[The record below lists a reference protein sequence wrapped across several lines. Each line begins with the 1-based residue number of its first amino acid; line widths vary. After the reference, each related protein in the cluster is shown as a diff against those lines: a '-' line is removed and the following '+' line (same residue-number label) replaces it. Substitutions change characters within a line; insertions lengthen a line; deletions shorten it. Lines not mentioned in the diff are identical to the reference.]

1 MMAEMTKKTHQRR
14 MYNGRKANR
23 VAMQRLQ
30 EETKEEIIFEDKLIC
45 LKRGAPITAILKA
58 HSLLLNSTRLK
69 LEDILSVSCVFYC
82 FQLTIHTYVTFET
95 RWVPALFGLPRRRYF
110 CLNFMA
116 RNGEKLAE
124 WKSALAKQGC
134 YINCVPVFFGIKGSK
149 SVTVDSV
156 SDTGIAL
163 NPRKSFL
170 VILNPCSG
178 HGHARK
184 IYYDE
189 VEPIFKLAGFSCKVV
204 ETNGPRHAQALV
216 SSFNFHACPD
226 GIICVGGDGIV
237 NEVLNG
243 LHSREDEKSR
253 TIAIGIIPAG
263 SDNSLVWTVFGIR
276 DPVTAALAIIKG
288 HLVRTD
294 VVSVEGLKG
303 STIYLGHTTF
313 YHGFMS
319 DVLELSAKYQRFG
332 PLRYLVAGLV
342 RMFNLRYYECEVKY
356 IPAVEKGSY
365 IDSDSALSGMAKD
378 STSKA
383 IIEGCGIDKQGN
395 WKSSKGL
402 FLGIIICNHQCKTVQ
417 CLKTQKLAP
426 SAKHNDGLLDLLLV
440 HRIGVFQLL
449 WFLILVQYS
458 HHVSLPFVEYIKVSS
473 ARVNS
478 VEDNISC
485 GIDGELLTIDTP
497 AFISVS
503 PHQMYLIGH
512 RVD

>member
-1 MMAEMTKKTHQRR
+1 
-14 MYNGRKANR
+14 MYNGRKPNR
-23 VAMQRLQ
+23 VAIQRLREQ
-30 EETKEEIIFEDKLIC
+30 EEEIIFEDKLIC
-45 LKRGAPITAILKA
+45 LKRGAPVTVILTT
-58 HSLLLNSTRLK
+58 HSLHLNSTCLK
-69 LEDILSVSCVFYC
+69 LEDILSVSCVFDC
-82 FQLTIHTYVTFET
+82 IQLTIHSYLTFET
-95 RWVPALFGLPRRRYF
+95 RWVPALFGLPRRRYS

-116 RNGEKLAE
+116 QNREKLAE
-124 WKSALAKQGC
+124 WKNALAKQGC
-134 YINCVPVFFGIKGSK
+134 YINCVPGFFGIKGST
-149 SVTVDSV
+149 SGTVDSV

-163 NPRKSFL
+163 KPRKSFL
-170 VILNPCSG
+170 IILNPHSG

-184 IYYDE
+184 IYYNE

-216 SSFNFHACPD
+216 SSFNFDSCPD

-253 TIAIGIIPAG
+253 AIAIGIIPAG
-263 SDNSLVWTVFGIR
+263 SDNSLVWTVFGIS

-288 HLVRTD
+288 HFVRTD
-294 VVSVEGLKG
+294 VVAIKG
-303 STIYLGHTTF
+303 MNGSRMYLGHTTF
-313 YHGFMS
+313 YLGFMS

-332 PLRYLVAGLV
+332 PLRYLLAGLI
-342 RMFNLRYYECEVKY
+342 RLFNLRYYECEVNY
-356 IPAVEKGSY
+356 IPAVEKVSY
-365 IDSDSALSGMAKD
+365 VDSNSVLCGMTKE

-417 CLKTQKLAP
+417 CLKSQKLAP

-440 HRIGVFQLL
+440 HKIGLFRLL
-449 WFLILVQYS
+449 WFLILMQYG
-458 HHVSLPFVEYIKVSS
+458 HHVSLPFVEYIKVCR
-473 ARVNS
+473 ARINY
-478 VEDNISC
+478 VEGNISC

-503 PHQMYLIGH
+503 PHQIYLIGH

>member
-1 MMAEMTKKTHQRR
+1 MLSEMMKKTQQRR
-14 MYNGRKANR
+14 MYNGRKPR
-23 VAMQRLQ
+23 VAIRRLW
-30 EETKEEIIFEDKLIC
+30 EEEKEDIIFEDKLIC
-45 LKRGAPITAILKA
+45 LKRGTPMTAILTT
-58 HSLLLNSTRLK
+58 HSLLLNSTHLK
-69 LEDILSVSCVFYC
+69 LEDILSVSCVFDC
-82 FQLTIHTYVTFET
+82 FRLTIHTYVTFET
-95 RWVPALFGLPRRRYF
+95 RWVPALFGLPRQRYF

-116 RNGEKLAE
+116 QNGEKLAE
-124 WKSALAKQGC
+124 WKNALEKQGC
-134 YINCVPVFFGIKGSK
+134 YINSVPVFFGIKGST
-149 SVTVDSV
+149 SGTVDSV

-163 NPRKSFL
+163 KPRKSFL
-170 VILNPCSG
+170 VIINPCSG
-178 HGHARK
+178 RGHARK

-243 LHSREDEKSR
+243 LHSREDEKSCG
-253 TIAIGIIPAG
+253 IAIGIVPAG
-263 SDNSLVWTVFGIR
+263 SDNSLVWTVFGIS

-288 HLVRTD
+288 HLVQTD
-294 VVSVEGLKG
+294 VVAIKG
-303 STIYLGHTTF
+303 MEDSAMYLGHTTF
-313 YHGFMS
+313 YLGFMS
-319 DVLELSAKYQRFG
+319 DVLELSAKYRRFG
-332 PLRYLVAGLV
+332 PLRYLVAGLI
-342 RMFNLRYYECEVKY
+342 RLFNLRYYECEVKY

-365 IDSDSALSGMAKD
+365 FDSDSALCEMTKD

-417 CLKTQKLAP
+417 CLKTQNLAP

-440 HRIGVFQLL
+440 HKIGLFRLL
-449 WFLILVQYS
+449 WFLILMQYS
-458 HHVSLPFVEYIKVSS
+458 RHVSLPFVEYIKVCR
-473 ARVNS
+473 ARIKY
-478 VEDNISC
+478 VEGSISC
-485 GIDGELLTIDTP
+485 GVDGELLTIDTP

-503 PHQMYLIGH
+503 PRQIYLIGH

>member
-1 MMAEMTKKTHQRR
+1 MAEMTKKTHQRR

-178 HGHARK
+178 HAHARK

-189 VEPIFKLAGFSCKVV
+189 VEPIFK
-204 ETNGPRHAQALV
+204 
-216 SSFNFHACPD
+216 
-226 GIICVGGDGIV
+226 
-237 NEVLNG
+237 VLNG